1 MSIWAAVLAL
11 TALWPV
17 APCRGAERSRPNF
30 LFIFADDWGRLA
42 SAYRQADGPGD
53 LLDAVHTPNF
63 DRVAAAGVLFRNAFV
78 NAPSCTPCRSS
89 LLSGQHFWRTGRGA
103 ILRDAYWEER
113 LPSWP
118 LLLRDHGYRIGK
130 SGKVWSPGM
139 PADAPFDGQ
148 RHAYEQSGRR
158 IHQFSQHA
166 TQMVARGKSF
176 AKSRD
181 AILAEVRTNFRG
193 FLADRGDQQP
203 FCYWFGPTNVHRPWV
218 RGSGQALWG
227 IDPDALKGKLPPF
240 LPDVAQVREDLADHL
255 GEVQA
260 LDAALGALLAE
271 LQESGQYDQTLI
283 VISGDHGPPGFPH
296 GKCNLYDF
304 GTPVAL
310 AIAGPNVRGGRVVD
324 DLVSL
329 PDLAPTLLEAGGVE
343 PPAEMTARSLWPIL
357 RSDQTG
363 TVDPARTAVF
373 IGRERH
379 VAGARAGHLPY
390 PQRAIRTAEY
400 LFIIN
405 FRPQRYPLGDPY
417 RLDGADVPSPRELC
431 HDTYVTLPDEDAGPT
446 KAWLVEHRHDPAWK
460 SYFDHAYGLR
470 PREELFD
477 LKRDP
482 HQMRNVAADPAH
494 AGVIEPLRQR
504 LLQELAQTGDPRL
517 VDDGAFFE
525 TPPMAGPP
533 ADAPAA
539 PRRRRE

>member
-1 MSIWAAVLAL
+1 MSTWAAILAL

-17 APCRGAERSRPNF
+17 ALCRGAERSRPNI
-30 LFIFADDWGRLA
+30 LFVFADDWGRLA

-53 LLDAVHTPNF
+53 LLDAVHTPHF
-63 DRVAAAGVLFRNAFV
+63 DRVAAEGVLFRNAFV

-89 LLSGQHFWRTGRGA
+89 LFSGQYFWRTGRGA

-139 PADAPFDGQ
+139 PVDAPVDGQ

-176 AKSRD
+176 AESRD
-181 AILAEVRTNFRG
+181 AILAEVRANFRA
-193 FLADRGDQQP
+193 FLDDRGQQRP

-240 LPDVAQVREDLADHL
+240 LPDVAQVREDLADYL

-304 GTPVAL
+304 GTRVAL
-310 AIAGPNVRGGRVVD
+310 AIAGPNVCGGRVVE

-357 RSDQTG
+357 RADRAG
-363 TVDPARTAVF
+363 TVDPTRTAVL

-417 RLDGADVPSPRELC
+417 RLDGADAPSPRELC
-431 HDTYVTLPDEDAGPT
+431 NDTYVTLPDEDAGPT
-446 KAWLVEHRHDPAWK
+446 KAWLVEHRLDPTWK

-477 LKRDP
+477 LRQDP
-482 HQMRNVAADPAH
+482 HQMRNVAADPAY

-504 LLQELAQTGDPRL
+504 LLQELAQSGDPRL

-533 ADAPAA
+533 ADAPEPPQ
-539 PRRRRE
+539 PRRE